1 MRQDGCRNKGVTNGL
16 CDVLDVLSVDALMKL
31 NEIDVCE
38 NMSVTNGLCCTL
50 GYMLFAYTLWM

>member
-1 MRQDGCRNKGVTNGL
+1 MGVTNGL

-38 NMSVTNGLCCTL
+38 NMSVTNGLCCAL
-50 GYMLFAYTLWM
+50 VYMLFTYMLWM